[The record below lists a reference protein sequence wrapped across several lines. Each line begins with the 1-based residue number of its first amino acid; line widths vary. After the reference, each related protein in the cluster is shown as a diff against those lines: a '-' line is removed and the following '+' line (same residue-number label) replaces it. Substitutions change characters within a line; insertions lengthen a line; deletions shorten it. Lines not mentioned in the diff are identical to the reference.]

1 MILRDAVATVSNAV
15 EITRRDAQKLALNA
29 QHIPRSKFA
38 RGLAGTREAVQ
49 HLGYVQ
55 IDTISVVERAHH
67 HTLWNRVPH
76 YRRRYLDR
84 LIRDR
89 VVFEYWAHAA
99 AYLPMQDYRFC
110 LPRMRAIASGQRHW
124 YQKNQRL
131 MDEVL
136 ARIRAEGPL
145 QARDFDAHRHNS
157 GRMWEWGPV
166 KQAIERLFMEGEL
179 LVTRR
184 DSFAKVFDL
193 AERVLPEDT
202 DTRMPSR
209 ADYARYLI
217 HAGLRA
223 HGIARKAEF
232 GYLRKGMGRAIKQV
246 LAEEVEDGAVV
257 PVRING
263 LADTYYTHPA
273 FEQLLARRL
282 ARNEARLLS
291 PFDNLVIQRKR
302 IHALFGFDYQLEC
315 YVPEPLRRFG
325 YFCLPVLWQGKLVA
339 RMDCKAERK
348 SGRFTVR
355 RLMLEPG
362 VRRLDVLA
370 TALTRELRRFA
381 QYCDCYEVR
390 AVAVEPATFKPLLQ
404 ASLG

>member
-1 MILRDAVATVSNAV
+1 M
-15 EITRRDAQKLALNA
+15 
-29 QHIPRSKFA
+29 FA
-38 RGLAGTREAVQ
+38 RGLAGTRQAIE

-67 HTLWNRVPH
+67 HTLRNRVPH

-110 LPRMRAIASGQRHW
+110 LPRMRAIASGQHHW
-124 YQKNQRL
+124 YKKNQRV
-131 MDEVL
+131 MAEVL

-145 QARDFDAHRHNS
+145 QARDFEAHKHNS
-157 GRMWEWGPV
+157 GGMWEWGPI
-166 KQAIERLFMEGEL
+166 KQAIEHLFMQGEL

-193 AERVLPEDT
+193 AERVLPEEA

-209 ADYARYLI
+209 ADYARHLI

-223 HGIARKAEF
+223 HGIARETEF

-257 PVRING
+257 PVRIDR
-263 LADTYYTHPA
+263 LSDSYYAHRD
-273 FEQLLARRL
+273 FEQLLTRRL
-282 ARNEARLLS
+282 ARNEVRVLS

-302 IHALFGFDYQLEC
+302 LHELFGFDYQLEC
-315 YVPEPLRRFG
+315 YVPEPQRKFG

-348 SGRFTVR
+348 SGRFIVR
-355 RLMLEPG
+355 RLVLEPG
-362 VRRLDVLA
+362 VRRFDDFA
-370 TALTRELRRFA
+370 AALSRELRRFA
-381 QYCDCYEVR
+381 QFCDCHEISL
-390 AVAVEPATFKPLLQ
+390 ATVEPVKFKPLLQ
-404 ASLG
+404 ASLY